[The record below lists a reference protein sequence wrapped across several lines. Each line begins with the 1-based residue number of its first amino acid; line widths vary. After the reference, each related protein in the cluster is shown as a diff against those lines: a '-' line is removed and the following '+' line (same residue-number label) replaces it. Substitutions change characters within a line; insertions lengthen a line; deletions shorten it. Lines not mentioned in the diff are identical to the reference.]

1 MPTLKMSLRTVLSRL
16 VIGLFGKR
24 APLADQAN
32 DAPLTDDQMFLASIA
47 HLSPDTQQQRI
58 QRRDWYKRM
67 AQRQGIMETE
77 QKGNDHWAADSRT

>member
-1 MPTLKMSLRTVLSRL
+1 MSLRTVLSRL
-16 VIGLFGKR
+16 GIGFHANR
-24 APLADQAN
+24 APLTDQAN
-32 DAPLTDDQMFLASIA
+32 DPPLTDDQMFLESIA

-77 QKGNDHWAADSRT
+77 QMGYDHWAADSRT